1 LQPQTVPAAATTTT
15 TAATAAAVVPEK
27 LTIRQLNRL
36 F

>member
-1 LQPQTVPAAATTTT
+1 LQPQTVPAAATITT
-15 TAATAAAVVPEK
+15 TAAVPEK